1 MKKKYQPA
9 LLQGRVKEKIYI
21 SAFKLMKSRNVLF
34 TLCLLLVVIVVFIAR
49 MRREPR
55 PGELFDRTPMHLEY
69 TRHALCRMNCRHI
82 SKQDIENIMKKGVI
96 NLSRS
101 NRNDKPCPSFA
112 LQGRTPDGE
121 NLRVVFAQCNEETR
135 VVTCYNLE
143 KEFTC
148 DCAGDE
154 NKRRN

>member
-1 MKKKYQPA
+1 
-9 LLQGRVKEKIYI
+9 
-21 SAFKLMKSRNVLF
+21 MKSRNVLL
-34 TLCLLLVVIVVFIAR
+34 TLFLLLVVIAFFIAR
-49 MRREPR
+49 TRQEPR
-55 PGELFDRTPMHLEY
+55 SKELFNRSPRHLEY
-69 TRHALCRMNCRHI
+69 TRHALCRMDCRQI
-82 SKQDIENIMKKGVI
+82 SKEDIETIMQKGVI

-121 NLRVVFAQCNEETR
+121 SLRVVFAQCNHETK

-143 KEFTC
+143 KEFSC
-148 DCAGDE
+148 DCPGDE